1 MRMLCTLSAVVL
13 LVGNLAAQQDSRVQT
28 GNVLDANPQIGSS
41 GANTPVRT
49 YRPVNSQLYV
59 TGQVTGLSRFRG
71 SVGYFAPDQLN
82 LTLPGEDIRTFRAR
96 SVGLRQVTSGLSP
109 YRTHAYLDRAQT
121 VLKAR
126 AIASGAAATG
136 TNVPLHSTLS
146 PQVAAELFSQATRPY
161 RAMIEPVSRTA
172 STAMPPVGRE
182 ALAPAWISAQQ
193 VRTPDRFED
202 VDRPGATAL
211 FALPWYGD
219 REELVRQLRR
229 QRDRDELDEDDAR
242 LGSRTEARLD
252 AELYSEDGGPMDVS
266 LDRGIPPPA
275 VTAMPDPGEDIFHD
289 LLVELRR
296 RQLQLKTGTDTD
308 QPDEDAED
316 SEDDEYLIVLTTL
329 GGRHRDYF
337 NDFMTKGDRALKDG
351 RYYDAALEYRGA
363 LSVNPKNPL
372 ARLGAALALFGAG
385 ESYTAALHLRRA
397 MALFPPLMETR
408 LDIPSLMD
416 PVTFDERLKAFK
428 LDLKEDSQKLERP
441 EPLLLAAY
449 LHMCVGE
456 RLEARHYAHRLRAV
470 AGRDEVY
477 LAYARF
483 VLTGKRPDEPDD
495 ETPVDKTPAE
505 GAKGPVE

>member
-28 GNVLDANPQIGSS
+28 GNVLDANPQRGSG

-59 TGQVTGLSRFRG
+59 TGQVTGLSGFRG

-82 LTLPGEDIRTFRAR
+82 LTLPGEDVRTFRAR
-96 SVGLRQVTSGLSP
+96 SVGLWEATGGLDA

-121 VLKAR
+121 VLKAQ
-126 AIASGAAATG
+126 AISSGAAATG

-146 PQVAAELFSQATRPY
+146 PQVAAELFGQATRPY
-161 RAMIEPVSRTA
+161 RAMIEPVSRIT

-211 FALPWYGD
+211 FALPWFRD
-219 REELVRQLRR
+219 REELIRQLRR
-229 QRDRDELDEDDAR
+229 QRDRDELDENDTRID
-242 LGSRTEARLD
+242 SQIDARLD
-252 AELYSEDGGPMDVS
+252 AEAYPAGEDPTGVALEKG
-266 LDRGIPPPA
+266 LPA
-275 VTAMPDPGEDIFHD
+275 PASTAMPDPGEDIFHD

-296 RQLQLKTGTDTD
+296 RRIQPKDTTDTD
-308 QPDEDAED
+308 EPDEDD
-316 SEDDEYLIVLTTL
+316 LIVLSTL

-337 NDFMTKGDRALKDG
+337 NDFMTKGDQALKVG

-363 LSVNPKNPL
+363 LSVNPNNPL

-385 ESYTAALHLRRA
+385 ESHTAALHLRWA

-416 PVTFDERLKAFK
+416 PAKFDLRLKALK
-428 LDLKEDSQKLERP
+428 EELKEDPRRVERP

-449 LHMCVGE
+449 LHRSVGE

-470 AGRDEVY
+470 AGRDEIY

-483 VLTGKRPDEPDD
+483 VLTGKQPDEPDD

>member
-1 MRMLCTLSAVVL
+1 M
-13 LVGNLAAQQDSRVQT
+13 
-28 GNVLDANPQIGSS
+28 
-41 GANTPVRT
+41 
-49 YRPVNSQLYV
+49 
-59 TGQVTGLSRFRG
+59 TGQVTGLSGFRG

-82 LTLPGEDIRTFRAR
+82 LTLPGEDVRTFRAR
-96 SVGLRQVTSGLSP
+96 SVGLWEATGGLDA

-121 VLKAR
+121 VLKAQ
-126 AIASGAAATG
+126 AISSGAAATG

-146 PQVAAELFSQATRPY
+146 PQVAAELFGQATRPY
-161 RAMIEPVSRTA
+161 RAMIEPVSRIT

-229 QRDRDELDEDDAR
+229 QRDRDEFDEDDAR

-252 AELYSEDGGPMDVS
+252 AELYSEDGAPMDVS
-266 LDRGIPPPA
+266 LDKGIPPPA
-275 VTAMPDPGEDIFHD
+275 LTAMPAPGDDIFHD

-296 RQLQLKTGTDTD
+296 RQLQLKAGTDTD

-316 SEDDEYLIVLTTL
+316 DEHLIVLTTL

-363 LSVNPKNPL
+363 LSVNAENPL

-397 MALFPPLMETR
+397 MELFPPLMETR

-416 PVTFDERLKAFK
+416 PATFDERLKAFK
-428 LDLKEDSQKLERP
+428 QDLKEDSRQLERP

-495 ETPVDKTPAE
+495 ETPVDETPIE
-505 GAKGPVE
+505 PAKDPVE